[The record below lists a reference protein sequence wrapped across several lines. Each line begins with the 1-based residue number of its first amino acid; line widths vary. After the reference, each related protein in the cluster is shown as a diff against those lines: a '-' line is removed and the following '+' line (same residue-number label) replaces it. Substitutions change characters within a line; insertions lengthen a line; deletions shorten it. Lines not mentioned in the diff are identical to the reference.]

1 MAAVT
6 INDGVAVWMAMRE
19 DPKLLIDLLDG
30 PDLSARLT
38 DALVGLSQ
46 LVTVLG
52 RLVADDCDVELE
64 TVVAEV
70 ARGAAAAA
78 SQTGH

>member
-6 INDGVAVWMAMRE
+6 INDGVAVWMAVRE

-38 DALVGLSQ
+38 DAIVGLSQ

-52 RLVADDCDVELE
+52 RLVAQDCGVTLE
-64 TVVAEV
+64 AVVTEV
-70 ARGAAAAA
+70 ARGAAAV
-78 SQTGH
+78 SDLTP